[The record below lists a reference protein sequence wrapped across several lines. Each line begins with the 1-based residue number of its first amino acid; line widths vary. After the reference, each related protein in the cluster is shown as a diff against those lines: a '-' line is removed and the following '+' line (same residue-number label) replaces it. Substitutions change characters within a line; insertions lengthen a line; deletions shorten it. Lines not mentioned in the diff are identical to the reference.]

1 VTAAGTGTL
10 GRPPRVPKHPPP
22 ELARSPRI
30 DGLREALAAA
40 GETGRAAVL
49 DAFWIEVAATG
60 TPLVEPVDGAP
71 GERAVTFLWRDR
83 HGTDGLR
90 TRTVVLLANKL
101 TDPSVWD
108 LSQLRRIDDTDVW
121 QRTYRM
127 PTDWRATYQ
136 LAPDDGDIPAAATVG
151 AVTGPRARW
160 AGVAPTAGPDPFCR
174 THFAGKPGD
183 LPSSVVEL
191 EDAPEQPFRDR
202 RAGVPRGTLTESHV
216 PSDRLGAP
224 RRVWVYTPS
233 DQLVLPETEHELL
246 VLLDGEDWAN
256 RLDIV
261 STLDNLI
268 ADDQIRPT
276 IAVLVDAIDTAAR
289 WRDLTCSDTFV
300 DFLLLDLLPWARA
313 ELAVSPEGASTT
325 FSGRSLGGITS
336 LYAGL
341 RAEGEIGVVHAQS
354 PSLWFPAEPLPDG
367 RRAGWLRDA
376 LAEATAGPAKV
387 SVEVG
392 LQEWILLQDSRE
404 LTTTLREAGHAEVRH
419 AEYQGGHDAYCWR
432 GGLAEALIALRR
444 TCA

>member
-1 VTAAGTGTL
+1 MTATGTGVPA
-10 GRPPRVPKHPPP
+10 RPPRVPKSPPP
-22 ELARSPRI
+22 ELGTSPRI
-30 DGLREALAAA
+30 DGLRAALADA
-40 GETGRAAVL
+40 GEEGRASVL
-49 DAFWIEVAATG
+49 QAFWTKIAKVG
-60 TPLVEPVDGAP
+60 TPLVEPVEGAP

-83 HGTDGLR
+83 HGTDGLS

-108 LSQLRRIDDTDVW
+108 LSQLERIEGTDVW
-121 QRTYRM
+121 HRTYRM

-136 LAPDDGDIPAAATVG
+136 LAPDDGEIPAAATVG
-151 AVTGPRARW
+151 SVTGPRARW
-160 AGVAPTAGPDPFCR
+160 AGVASTAGPDPFCR
-174 THFAGKPGD
+174 THFPGKPGD
-183 LPSSVVEL
+183 LPTSVVEL
-191 EDAPEQPFRDR
+191 EDAPKQPWRER
-202 RAGVPRGTLTESHV
+202 RADVPRGSLAEV
-216 PSDRLGAP
+216 RIPSEHLDEP

-233 DQLVLPETEHELL
+233 DGLVLPETEHELL
-246 VLLDGEDWAN
+246 LLLDGEDWAN

-268 ADDQIRPT
+268 AEERIRPT
-276 IAVLVDAIDTAAR
+276 IAVLVDAIDTPSR
-289 WRDLTCSDTFV
+289 WRDLTCNDTFV

-325 FSGRSLGGITS
+325 ISGRSLGGITS

-367 RRAGWLRDA
+367 REAGWLRDA

-392 LQEWILLQDSRE
+392 LQEWLLLGPSRE
-404 LTTTLREAGHAEVRH
+404 LTSALREAGHAEVRH

-432 GGLAEALIALRR
+432 GGLAEALVALGRER
-444 TCA
+444 A